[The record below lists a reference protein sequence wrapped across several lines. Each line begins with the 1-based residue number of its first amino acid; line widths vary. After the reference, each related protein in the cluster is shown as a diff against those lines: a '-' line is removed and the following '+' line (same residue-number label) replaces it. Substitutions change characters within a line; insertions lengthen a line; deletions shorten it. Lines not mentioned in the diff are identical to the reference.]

1 MMGNEAYA
9 TVNMSNM
16 ELLND
21 GVDILREKFGDVK
34 TEAFISLIIRER
46 FDYTQWRRRFF
57 GDKSV
62 KEINADAVAYATE
75 HPFVPNKELTP
86 VKRS

>member
-1 MMGNEAYA
+1 MGNEAYA

>member
-1 MMGNEAYA
+1 MGSKAYA

-21 GVDILREKFGDVK
+21 GVDILRKNFGDIK
-34 TEAFISLIIRER
+34 TEAFISLIIREK

-62 KEINADAVAYATE
+62 KEINADAIAYVSE
-75 HPFVPNKELTP
+75 HPFVPKKEMSP
-86 VKRS
+86 VKRG

>member
-1 MMGNEAYA
+1 MTSDAIALND
-9 TVNMSNM
+9 MSSI

-21 GVDILREKFGDVK
+21 GVDILRKNFGDVK
-34 TEAFISLIIRER
+34 TEAFISLIIREK

-75 HPFVPNKELTP
+75 HPFVPKKELAP
-86 VKRS
+86 VKRG

>member
-1 MMGNEAYA
+1 MVGNEVYT
-9 TVNMSNM
+9 TVDMSNT

-21 GVDILREKFGDVK
+21 GVDILRKSFGDVK

-57 GDKSV
+57 GDQSV
-62 KEINADAVAYATE
+62 KEINADAVAYVTE
-75 HPFVPNKELTP
+75 HPFTTQKELAP
-86 VKRS
+86 VKRR